1 MNRTTIYYALAKP
14 SNGFLSGFDN
24 VVISEVNL
32 IGRICLSMIDKIGRR
47 HLMLIGLGYLL
58 SLSMMEYGFFG
69 QASSVFNLFITS
81 AFIVVHAL
89 GEDTVI
95 RQFILQ
101 ILPNKQR
108 VKAQSFS
115 SGINWGLATAIMLF
129 GTSVINHLRPWKIFS
144 FLLYDF
150 TAAVCVLYHAR
161 DQEQTTRMC
170 SEGIYY
176 NLNSTYL

>member
-14 SNGFLSGFDN
+14 SSGFLSGFDN

-47 HLMLIGLGYLL
+47 HLMLIGLGYML
-58 SLSMMEYGFFG
+58 SLWMMEYGFFG
-69 QASSVFNLFITS
+69 QASSVFNLFLTS
-81 AFIVVHAL
+81 AFIVIHAL
-89 GEDTVI
+89 GEVTVI

-129 GTSVINHLRPWKIFS
+129 GTSMIIGPWKIMSETKSRSLECIQKEFI
-144 FLLYDF
+144 
-150 TAAVCVLYHAR
+150 
-161 DQEQTTRMC
+161 TTYTQP
-170 SEGIYY
+170 IYKSKAD
-176 NLNSTYL
+176 LRACL